1 MKGEQAVSSG
11 YFTDERRMM
20 QAAAREFTT
29 NEVLPVA
36 NLLDPEKG
44 QIPRELIDKMGE
56 MGYFGIIIPE
66 EKGGLGLGVFEYC
79 LIAEELARGWMSVAS
94 LIARGNGFWR
104 SVPGFG
110 PLRDEKIVRMAAGD
124 YLGAFAMSEPN
135 AGSDMAAISCR
146 ATRDGDDWII
156 NGSKYWCTFADGAD
170 FISVVCRVESDSEA
184 RQAGMKSIAVEK
196 PRGELPAGVQ
206 GSPIPKIGYHGWKTW
221 ELHFD
226 KVRVPAIE
234 APREETGGPATMGG
248 GFVGIQQGLE
258 VARAHTAA
266 RSIGAAQGA
275 LNVAI
280 DYANEREQFGQ
291 PIGKFQAI
299 RFKIATAA
307 TEIEAARQLMYHVC
321 NEIDKGRRCDKEA
334 AMVKYFAAEMSERV
348 TSECMQILGGAG
360 YTTHYPVERYWRDAR
375 LTKIFEGTS
384 EIMLRIISDRIM
396 GK

>member
-1 MKGEQAVSSG
+1 MSTG
-11 YFTDERRMM
+11 YWTQERRMM
-20 QAAAREFTT
+20 QQTAREFTT

-36 NLLDPEKG
+36 NELDPEKG
-44 QIPRELIDKMGE
+44 LIPRDLIDKMAE
-56 MGYFGIIIPE
+56 MGYFGITIPE
-66 EKGGLGLGVFEYC
+66 EKGGLGLGCFEYC

-104 SVPGFG
+104 SIPGFG
-110 PLRDEKIVRMAAGD
+110 PERDEKIARMAVGD

-135 AGSDMAAISCR
+135 AGSDMAAVGCR
-146 ATRDGDDWII
+146 AIRDGDDWVI
-156 NGSKYWCTFADGAD
+156 NGNKYWCTFADGAD
-170 FISVVCRVESDSEA
+170 FISVVCRVETDSDA

-196 PRGELPAGVQ
+196 PRGELPQGVQ

-226 KVRVPAIE
+226 NVRVPAMGPPEE
-234 APREETGGPATMGG
+234 ASGPASMAG
-248 GFVGIQQGLE
+248 GFVSIQRGLE

-266 RSIGAAQGA
+266 RSIGSAQGA
-275 LNVAI
+275 LAVAT
-280 DYANEREQFGQ
+280 DYAGEREQFGR
-291 PIGKFQAI
+291 PIAKFQAI

-307 TEIEAARQLMYHVC
+307 TEIEAARQLMYFVC
-321 NEIDKGRRCDKEA
+321 SQIDSRVRCDKEA

-348 TSECMQILGGAG
+348 TSECLQIMGGAG

-384 EIMLRIISDRIM
+384 EIMQKIISDRVM
-396 GK
+396 GKQE